1 MKIIGYI
8 LLIVLLFSCEKS
20 EYETWLYEP
29 GIEAVDSVAIYPNSP
44 VLIAN
49 GKAQLSFLVKAYSFV
64 KDKRDRWGTY
74 CQRLCVYEDFCN
86 ENGSFRSI

>member
-49 GKAQLSFLVKAYSFV
+49 GKAQLSFL
-64 KDKRDRWGTY
+64 
-74 CQRLCVYEDFCN
+74 
-86 ENGSFRSI
+86 

>member
-29 GIEAVDSVAIYPNSP
+29 GIEAVDSWLFIPIVP
-44 VLIAN
+44 
-49 GKAQLSFLVKAYSFV
+49 F
-64 KDKRDRWGTY
+64 
-74 CQRLCVYEDFCN
+74 
-86 ENGSFRSI
+86 

>member
-44 VLIAN
+44 VLIE
-49 GKAQLSFLVKAYSFV
+49 
-64 KDKRDRWGTY
+64 W
-74 CQRLCVYEDFCN
+74 
-86 ENGSFRSI
+86 

>member
-44 VLIAN
+44 VLSAMGN
-49 GKAQLSFLVKAYSFV
+49 AHWSFLETAYWCG
-64 KDKRDRWGTY
+64 KDNRPTEPAMDG
-74 CQRLCVYEDFCN
+74 
-86 ENGSFRSI
+86 